1 MNEREIRS
9 VFSMSESNG
18 WNYVE
23 DFIVTNIQ
31 SRQKELVNNEFDKL
45 DEVKELQA
53 EIKCL
58 KKVLSF
64 VDTRRKKYLDKGD
77 N

>member
-9 VFSMSESNG
+9 VYSMSESNG

-23 DFIVTNIQ
+23 EFIVTNIQ
-31 SRQKELVNNEFDKL
+31 SRQKELVNNDFDDL
-45 DEVKELQA
+45 VEVKELQA

-58 KKVLSF
+58 QKVLRF
-64 VDTRRKKYLDKGD
+64 VDTRKQKYLNKGD